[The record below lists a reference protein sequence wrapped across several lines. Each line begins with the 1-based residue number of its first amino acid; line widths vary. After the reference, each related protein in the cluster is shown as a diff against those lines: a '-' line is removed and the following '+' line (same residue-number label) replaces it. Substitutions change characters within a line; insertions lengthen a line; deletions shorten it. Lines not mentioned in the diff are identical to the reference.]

1 MASYNCS
8 DSNSSAYGGGN
19 YGTCAEQSIGA
30 PSTGFFSQLT
40 DSGSF
45 TIIAPLLGA
54 IVVVLTITVLVK
66 ARRRRSN
73 S

>member
-8 DSNSSAYGGGN
+8 DSDNSAYGGGN

-30 PSTGFFSQLT
+30 PNTGFFSQLT
-40 DSGSF
+40 DGGSF

-54 IVVVLTITVLVK
+54 IIIAITATVLVK
-66 ARRRRSN
+66 ARKHRSN